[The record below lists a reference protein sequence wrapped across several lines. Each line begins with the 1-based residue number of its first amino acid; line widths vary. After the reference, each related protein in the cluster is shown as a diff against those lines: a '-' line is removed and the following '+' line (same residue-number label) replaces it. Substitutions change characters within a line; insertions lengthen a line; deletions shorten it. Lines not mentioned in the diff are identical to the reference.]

1 MQIITGNQH
10 VSKINTRYGNPVQ
23 CYSSYVWRVFKTRER
38 NPLYQG
44 IVTIGLNRIY
54 PIQRPLLS
62 ILVRE
67 INSVPPPEF
76 EKRSPSLTITTTV
89 MEHSQVQKGLET
101 NTLVQIPTPCLI

>member
-38 NPLYQG
+38 NPLYQR

-54 PIQRPLLS
+54 PIQSPLLS
-62 ILVRE
+62 ILIRE
-67 INSVPPPEF
+67 NNSVPPPEF
-76 EKRSPSLTITTTV
+76 EKRSPSLTLTATV
-89 MEHSQVQKGLET
+89 IYNTQVHKGLET
-101 NTLVQIPTPCLI
+101 NTLVHKP